1 MVLKGQ
7 QKNQT
12 VKNTYTVVVYL
23 NEEHGNYEVSRHM
36 VKAESV
42 KEAVRLVNDYI
53 NNR

>member
-23 NEEHGNYEVSRHM
+23 NEEYGNYEVSRHM
-36 VKAESV
+36 VNAESV
-42 KEAVRLVNDYI
+42 KEAIRLVNECM